1 MAKRTN
7 KHMAF
12 EEFEKQA
19 SKFIGLTFVYCEEEL
34 GRIRSHHSLP
44 NPPKYHA
51 LASATLSV
59 QESIKAFL
67 AIMKIANE

>member
-1 MAKRTN
+1 MVKRIN

-19 SKFIGLTFVYCEEEL
+19 TEFIGLTFDYCEEEL
-34 GRIRSHHSLP
+34 GRIRSHHSRP
-44 NPPKYHA
+44 NPPKYQA

-67 AIMKIANE
+67 AIARIPNK

>member
-12 EEFEKQA
+12 GEFEKQA
-19 SKFIGLTFVYCEEEL
+19 NKFIGLTFVYCEEEL
-34 GRIRSHHSLP
+34 ERIRSHRSLP

-59 QESIKAFL
+59 QESVKAFL
-67 AIMKIANE
+67 AIMKIAND